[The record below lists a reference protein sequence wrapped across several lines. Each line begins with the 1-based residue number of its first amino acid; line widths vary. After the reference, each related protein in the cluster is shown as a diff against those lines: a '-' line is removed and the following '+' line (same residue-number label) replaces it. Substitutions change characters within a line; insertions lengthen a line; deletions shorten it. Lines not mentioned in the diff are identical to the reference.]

1 MKEQFEKY
9 LKECP
14 AIAILRGITPAE
26 VPEICDRLFQAGI
39 RLLEIPLNSPDAFK
53 SIAIASEHC
62 ANRQMV
68 GAGTVLTPEDVVGV
82 WKANGTFMI
91 SPNTDMEVIRETK
104 RLGLISI
111 PGFFTATEGFAALK
125 AGADY
130 LKLFPAC
137 LGPGYIK
144 DLKAVIKAPI
154 LAVGGVNAE
163 NIPAFMKVCAGVGI
177 GSALYKAGKTPDQ
190 LSADAAAIVAAVRSG
205 NEI

>member
-14 AIAILRGITPAE
+14 AVAILRGITPTE

-53 SIAIASEHC
+53 SIAIAAEHC
-62 ANRQMV
+62 AGRQMV
-68 GAGTVLTPEDVVGV
+68 GAGTVLSPEDVTGV
-82 WKANGTFMI
+82 REANGTFII
-91 SPNTDMEVIRETK
+91 SPNTDVEVIRETK
-104 RLGLISI
+104 RLGMISI
-111 PGFFTATEGFAALK
+111 PGFFTASEGFVALK

-137 LGPGYIK
+137 LGPGYVK

-163 NIPAFMKVCAGVGI
+163 N
-177 GSALYKAGKTPDQ
+177 S
-190 LSADAAAIVAAVRSG
+190 SG
-205 NEI
+205 C